1 MGAGTKRLLFLDAGH
16 MPAYSQVQLLFFSA
30 WDLKTYISHSLLPG
44 DFCLGIVN
52 SEIW

>member
-1 MGAGTKRLLFLDAGH
+1 MGLGTGCLLFLYAGH
-16 MPAYSQVQLLFFSA
+16 MPAYSQVQLLFFPA
-30 WDLKTYISHSLLPG
+30 WDLKTYISYILLPG